1 MNSHTDTPIHPT
13 ARRSARLAR
22 VGLATLAVGVLG
34 LSACGSDDEAADTTT
49 TEADASTTTHDDS
62 ADHDSTDHD
71 STDHD
76 SGDAPPTVS
85 IGLVDYSFEDVPD
98 RIPAGTPLSISNA
111 STTEVHELVA
121 VRLPDDETRTAEQLV
136 ALPPAELGALIGA
149 EPAAVLIAPPGEDG
163 FPVVGDGTLT
173 EPGRYLLLCS
183 IPLGADPAEYLA
195 AAQTSAGPPQVAGGP
210 PHFTAGMYAEV
221 EVE

>member
-1 MNSHTDTPIHPT
+1 MNSHTNTPIHPT
-13 ARRSARLAR
+13 ARRGARLAR

-62 ADHDSTDHD
+62 ADHDSH
-71 STDHD
+71 
-76 SGDAPPTVS
+76 DAPPTVS

-163 FPVVGDGTLT
+163 FPVVGDGTLS

-195 AAQTSAGPPQVAGGP
+195 AAQTSAGPPQVPGGP